1 MFNTCSSS
9 TASPLGFPSGV
20 FVGPLVVG
28 GGAHGVGGVA
38 CKMLVLIP
46 RKLILALRIL
56 ILAFR
61 PLILAPR
68 PLILAFRILIRTL
81 VILGL
86 VPHAQRVLPNPHLL
100 LIPRFFKLLKIC
112 MIRNR

>member
-28 GGAHGVGGVA
+28 GVAHGVGGVA
-38 CKMLVLIP
+38 CKIRILIP
-46 RKLILALRIL
+46 RILILALRMLILALRPLILALRIL
-56 ILAFR
+56 VLA
-61 PLILAPR
+61 
-68 PLILAFRILIRTL
+68 L
-81 VILGL
+81 VKLGL
-86 VPHAQRVLPNPHLL
+86 VPHAQRVLPNPCLV